1 MTDIARGMNYPMRPH
16 RSHLVWLPLA
26 MLAGCGEP
34 DNGLGDARTGQMII
48 AQQACGACHRIPGV
62 AAAEGTAGPALD
74 HFATQPK
81 IAGVLPNTPASLTQF
96 LRTPEMVVRN
106 GAMPNTALTETQAR
120 QIAAYLYT
128 LK

>member
-1 MTDIARGMNYPMRPH
+1 MRPH
-16 RSHLVWLPLA
+16 RSHFVWLLLA
-26 MLAGCGEP
+26 MLTGCGEL

-62 AAAEGTAGPALD
+62 AAAEGAAGPALD

-81 IAGVLPNTPASLTQF
+81 IAGVLPNTAAALTQF
-96 LRTPEMVVRN
+96 LRPPEMIVKN

>member
-1 MTDIARGMNYPMRPH
+1 MTNIARGMNCPMRPH
-16 RSHLVWLPLA
+16 RSHFVWLLLA
-26 MLAGCGEP
+26 MLTGCGEL

-81 IAGVLPNTPASLTQF
+81 IAGVLPNTPAALTQF
-96 LRTPEMVVRN
+96 LRTPEMVVKN